1 MEVIAVP
8 LLIPVKYRRFSYP
21 DGIQPQLQEIAAHFD
36 KESISPSMPLSLHTE
51 YSHGKRGWDS
61 PLFQDL
67 PEICRAKSAVGIP
80 KLWVSREWA
89 LEFAVFLSRLCGNR
103 IPQVIEIHPPFAD
116 YSDWPHF
123 FTVYRSFEEKI
134 LTQWPDVCLLIENR
148 CGTLYKSPFLLSK
161 PADFLRLAEG
171 LEKERLRLRITW
183 DIPQLFSALKS
194 GSAKMLP
201 SMDAV
206 ADALPFIDGIHL
218 WGKSGPH
225 RQPHYGDLNTY
236 FRGDPDVKAA
246 FLARLYDLLA
256 DGRPRFFVPEVNS
269 RQEDLDSIVRDLLQA
284 GFRFATQSL

>member
-36 KESISPSMPLSLHTE
+36 KESISPSMPFSLHTE

-61 PLFQDL
+61 PLIQDL

-134 LTQWPDVCLLIENR
+134 LTQWPDLC
-148 CGTLYKSPFLLSK
+148 
-161 PADFLRLAEG
+161 

-183 DIPQLFSALKS
+183 DIPQLFSALTS